1 MPVTIVT
8 RRENHLR
15 PKEIGRITCQHCG
28 SDLQAE
34 RGDFTRVKGIGPWT
48 EATHTPWLLCPV
60 CEVTLE
66 EPSFTWTTFDAALEE
81 RAKELHARSQGNL
94 HNLYTRAWHEITE
107 AERESWRA
115 RAR

>member
-15 PKEIGRITCQHCG
+15 PKEIGRVTCQHCG

-34 RGDFTRVKGIGPWT
+34 RGDFTRPKSFGPH
-48 EATHTPWLLCPV
+48 AFTPWLLCPV
-60 CEVTLE
+60 CGAKLLE
-66 EPSFTWTTFDAALEE
+66 TSFAWSVLDEALEA
-81 RAKELHARSQGNL
+81 RAQELHAQSQANL
-94 HNLYTRAWHEITE
+94 HNLHVQLWQEITE

>member
-15 PKEIGRITCQHCG
+15 PKAIGRVTCQHCG

-34 RGDFTRVKGIGPWT
+34 RGDFRRPKSI
-48 EATHTPWLLCPV
+48 EAFAPWLLCPV
-60 CEVTLE
+60 CGSKLLE
-66 EPSFTWTTFDAALEE
+66 ASFAWTAFDEAREK
-81 RAKELHARSQGNL
+81 RAKALFDRSQDNV
-94 HNLYTRAWHEITE
+94 HDLYMRAWHEITE